1 MLLLGHTPDMERP
14 VNYQLP
20 RSDCVGSSLF
30 LEQTRRRSKRLCR
43 RLITLIFADR
53 ALQPA
58 SMVVIRR
65 ELPRTS
71 VARSARGLSHRSAE
85 GPPFRVPSDRPLIG
99 SMNIMLGSR
108 CPLGL
113 SGAPSRRAQTLLD
126 VYSDRPDE
134 AQQLARDG
142 GDRLLLGLALADQ
155 PAVTVV
161 QPVLGL
167 PSDRFDLLA
176 QTLLALAQRPKDCR
190 AVPIGPGGLTYDAA
204 QVRVAGL
211 GDGAAPGAAAARVFA
226 GNGSAVAHELARA
239 GEAGQSTDLGDHG
252 GRGHL
257 GDAPQGLQRLD
268 DRPHGLR
275 GRHHRRV
282 NGPLQ
287 PCDATASVI
296 HLREVVEQ
304 HRLLRRALEVHLLP
318 HPVEVLLR
326 PGLDLLRGSPA
337 VPQQELVQSVSRP
350 QLVALGRLP
359 RPYQVAQRLVLLVR

>member
-1 MLLLGHTPDMERP
+1 MC
-14 VNYQLP
+14 P
-20 RSDCVGSSLF
+20 RGSW
-30 LEQTRRRSKRLCR
+30 RRRAR
-43 RLITLIFADR
+43 RAGAAPPPVLRSPSSRPL
-53 ALQPA
+53 PA
-58 SMVVIRR
+58 
-65 ELPRTS
+65 PPP
-71 VARSARGLSHRSAE
+71 
-85 GPPFRVPSDRPLIG
+85 GPPDRPLSG
-99 SMNIMLGSR
+99 SMTIMLGSR

-113 SGAPSRRAQTLLD
+113 SGAPPRRAQTLLD

-239 GEAGQSTDLGDHG
+239 GEAGQSTDLRDHG
-252 GRGHL
+252 CRGHL
-257 GDAPQGLQRLD
+257 G
-268 DRPHGLR
+268 
-275 GRHHRRV
+275 
-282 NGPLQ
+282 
-287 PCDATASVI
+287 
-296 HLREVVEQ
+296 
-304 HRLLRRALEVHLLP
+304 
-318 HPVEVLLR
+318 
-326 PGLDLLRGSPA
+326 
-337 VPQQELVQSVSRP
+337 
-350 QLVALGRLP
+350 
-359 RPYQVAQRLVLLVR
+359 